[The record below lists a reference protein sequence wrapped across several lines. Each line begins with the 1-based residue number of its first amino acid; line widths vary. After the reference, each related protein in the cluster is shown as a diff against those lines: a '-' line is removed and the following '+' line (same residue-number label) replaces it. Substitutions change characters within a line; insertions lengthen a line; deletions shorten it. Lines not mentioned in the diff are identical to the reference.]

1 MGKYLMLWEIDPTK
15 APIDPKERSAIWQ
28 AFMSVIKQDLESG
41 VLTDWGAFVGTI
53 NGYCLAEGSAVEVG
67 VMTQHYVPYV
77 SFKSYPTASVDE
89 VVEVVKKMVG

>member
-15 APIDPKERSAIWQ
+15 VPIDPKERSAIWQ
-28 AFMSVIKQDLESG
+28 AFMAMVKQDLENG
-41 VLTDWGAFVGTI
+41 VLTDWAAFVGTI

-77 SFKSYPTASVDE
+77 SFKSYPAASFEE
-89 VVEVVKKMVG
+89 VREVTKKMVE